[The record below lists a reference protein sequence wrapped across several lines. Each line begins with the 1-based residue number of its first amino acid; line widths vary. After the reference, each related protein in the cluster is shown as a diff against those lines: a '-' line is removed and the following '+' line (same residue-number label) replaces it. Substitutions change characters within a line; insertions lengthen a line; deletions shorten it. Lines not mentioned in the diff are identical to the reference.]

1 MSEFDTQ
8 TILNLTAVLA
18 HNLLAAYL
26 RHPDL
31 PAMDG
36 AASAVYEQQLSRALF
51 PGMVAFVGRLTIDL
65 PPDFDAPPV
74 LARFCADPAAADAL
88 NRYGAGEPDGAR
100 AAVEALLAAGWPV
113 WRSRWRLSAARP
125 AKAPPVSCPSARA
138 MSQTRW
144 SCLPPRR
151 QPATTTA

>member
-26 RHPDL
+26 RRPDL

-36 AASAVYEQQLSRALF
+36 AASAAYEQQLSRALF

-74 LARFCADPAAADAL
+74 
-88 NRYGAGEPDGAR
+88 
-100 AAVEALLAAGWPV
+100 
-113 WRSRWRLSAARP
+113 
-125 AKAPPVSCPSARA
+125 
-138 MSQTRW
+138 
-144 SCLPPRR
+144 
-151 QPATTTA
+151 